1 MTNLL
6 VTFPTGLKKTLFLDN
21 SVVTISDSES
31 NSDDSEIPS
40 SRIHGIRSTDPEDD
54 LTDLSLMD
62 SVVSEKSQSS
72 GLKAVGRRF
81 ANAKLRKAKMQN
93 ENLQENG
100 ENLMRS
106 ETERQPLFRAG
117 AVEKRTIV
125 RARRISSAAESITG
139 ELQLG
144 LRQLDFSESG
154 KRKFKK

>member
-1 MTNLL
+1 
-6 VTFPTGLKKTLFLDN
+6 
-21 SVVTISDSES
+21 VTISDSES

-40 SRIHGIRSTDPEDD
+40 SRIHGIRSTDPGDTVSD
-54 LTDLSLMD
+54 TDRSFLD
-62 SVVSEKSQSS
+62 SVISEKSQSS
-72 GLKAVGRRF
+72 GLKAVRRRF

-93 ENLQENG
+93 ENSQESG

-106 ETERQPLFRAG
+106 ETQRKPLFAAG
-117 AVEKRTIV
+117 VVEKRTIA
-125 RARRISSAAESITG
+125 RARKISSAAESITG

>member
-1 MTNLL
+1 M
-6 VTFPTGLKKTLFLDN
+6 
-21 SVVTISDSES
+21 TISDSES

-40 SRIHGIRSTDPEDD
+40 SRIHGIRSTDPGDTVSD
-54 LTDLSLMD
+54 TDRSFMD
-62 SVVSEKSQSS
+62 SVISEKSQSS
-72 GLKAVGRRF
+72 GLKAVRRRF

-93 ENLQENG
+93 ENSQENC

-106 ETERQPLFRAG
+106 EPLFRAG
-117 AVEKRTIV
+117 AVEKRTIA

-144 LRQLDFSESG
+144 LRQLDFSENG